1 MMARGSRHAVLI
13 LASLIYLVPLYLV
26 VVNSL
31 KTTDQFLLGPMD
43 LPIGGLTLD
52 NYIGALTTSGRGPG
66 FNFPA
71 AFIFSVFYATA
82 TVFLAIVLGGGLSYL
97 IARSRRRRATILYM
111 ALVAG
116 LIIPPQVLVIPIVK
130 VLAFLG
136 LLFTFPGLVLVEVS
150 ANIPFVVF
158 ILVPFIRN
166 VPVELDESAE
176 LDGATPFTTYWRIV
190 FPLLRPAVVSL
201 AVLIFAAGWND
212 FINPQIL
219 LRPGEFYTVTTGI
232 YRSIGL
238 YTSDWGAVFANVVL
252 AAAPVMILFVLLQ
265 RYVIGGLT
273 HGAVRG

>member
-1 MMARGSRHAVLI
+1 MGARISRHGVL
-13 LASLIYLVPLYLV
+13 LLVSLVYLVPLYLI

-43 LPIGGLTLD
+43 LPIGNLTLD
-52 NYIGALTTSGRGPG
+52 NYAGALGANGRGPG
-66 FNFPA
+66 FDFPA
-71 AFIFSVFYATA
+71 AFGFSVLYATT
-82 TVFLAIVLGGGLSYL
+82 TVILAIVLGGGLSYQ
-97 IARSRRRRATILYM
+97 IARSRRRRATLLYLG
-111 ALVAG
+111 LVAG

-136 LLFTFPGLVLVEVS
+136 LLFSFPGLVLVETS

-158 ILVPFIRN
+158 ILVPFIRS

-176 LDGATPFTTYWRIV
+176 LDGASPFTTYWRIV

-201 AVLIFAAGWND
+201 AVLIFAAAWND

-219 LRPGEFYTVTTGI
+219 LRPGEAYTVTTGI

-238 YTSDWGAVFANVVL
+238 YTSDWGAVFANIVL
-252 AAAPVMILFVLLQ
+252 AAAPVMILFVVLQ